1 MLYAYP
7 AIFSRENDGDIIA
20 FVPDFNIGTQGT
32 DLADAI
38 RMTRDLIGAAGID
51 MLDDGKE
58 LPQPFEVKQKPLADN
73 EVLSIVDI
81 DFEEYRRIHDMRTV
95 RRNVSLPNWLNVAAD
110 KAGLNVSALLQ
121 NALKKELNIK

>member
-20 FVPDFNIGTQGT
+20 FVPDFNISTQGT

-81 DFEEYRRIHDMRTV
+81 DFDEYRRIHDMRTV

-121 NALKKELNIK
+121 NALKAELKLK